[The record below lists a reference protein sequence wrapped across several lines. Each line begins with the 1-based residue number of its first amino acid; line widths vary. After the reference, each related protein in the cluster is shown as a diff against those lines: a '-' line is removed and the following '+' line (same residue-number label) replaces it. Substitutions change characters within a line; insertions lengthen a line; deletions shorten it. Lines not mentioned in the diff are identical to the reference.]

1 MPLSS
6 YCACLTSSTMN
17 NGAPEQT
24 SDATLHGSQ
33 VLNNM
38 ELTSLIFAYLKDI
51 TAQEA
56 GIQFEEDQM
65 PEPPASWTGLFAG
78 LARVNRTFFH
88 ASTAVLWENLNSL
101 EPLFGTVLPA
111 DRRGGEE
118 NELFIPLSY
127 FAGISTQRMDRF
139 RLYTK
144 HTKSLRLSRTTS
156 PEVNTPWVLYLAT
169 DNRRT
174 QPLFPSL
181 QRLFLTSND
190 NLSLLV
196 AFLVAPTIRFISVD
210 LDEESE
216 CEEEEEDES
225 AVALTTLLS
234 ERATRLTSATL
245 IHPFTTQTSS
255 AMFGIKSLTSL
266 NMNIISTLVEGTQL
280 EEMKDLT
287 LLEKLRISQNLEDPE
302 RHSTFPTSVN
312 IQSATSRPAELD
324 KLRDLHVSADGA
336 TQFLVASKISSR
348 SLTHLHMEIF
358 PAEPSTQLVVIP
370 HAIAIHALR
379 NTGLTSLVVE
389 TEECSANPDALVPF
403 RGDARYNVTGS
414 LVLGLS
420 GLQSLTV
427 LKFDQV
433 PFLAVDIM
441 SHLLVAIQTLPLLEV
456 LWLYPKPMTD
466 WEADELMAPSLACL
480 KDIARHNRCLEE
492 CLLIIQ
498 DFEVE
503 DAEAVIL
510 GGHGQHPPQSAMKR
524 LMVVP
529 LYAEAEDLESVDDM
543 LGLAKYLDRLFPCL
557 EEVRE
562 YRDGWEEANL
572 VGVERIILS
581 FQELRNR
588 AMEDLADAVV

>member
-1 MPLSS
+1 
-6 YCACLTSSTMN
+6 MN
-17 NGAPEQT
+17 NGALEQT
-24 SDATLHGSQ
+24 SDATLYGSQ

-56 GIQFEEDQM
+56 GIQFEEEDKM
-65 PEPPASWTGLFAG
+65 PELPASWTGLFAG

-88 ASTAVLWENLNSL
+88 ASTAVLWENLDTL

-111 DRRGGEE
+111 DRQRDT

-127 FAGISTQRMDRF
+127 FGGTSKQNLDRF
-139 RLYTK
+139 RVYTK
-144 HTKSLRLSRTTS
+144 HTKSLRLSRKTS
-156 PEVNTPWVLYLAT
+156 PKVDTPWALYLAT

-181 QRLFLTSND
+181 KRLFLTSND

-196 AFLVAPTIRFISVD
+196 AFLVAPTIRFISVN

-216 CEEEEEDES
+216 RVEDDES
-225 AVALTTLLS
+225 AVALTMLLS

-245 IHPFTTQTSS
+245 IHPFTAHTAST
-255 AMFGIKSLTSL
+255 MFGIKSLTSL
-266 NMNIISTLVEGTQL
+266 NMNIISTLVDGAEL
-280 EEMKDLT
+280 EEVKDLT
-287 LLEKLRISQNLEDPE
+287 LLEKLRVSQNLDPE
-302 RHSTFPTSVN
+302 RPSTFPTLVD
-312 IQSATSRPAELD
+312 IQSATSRPTETD
-324 KLRDLHVSADGA
+324 RLRELHVSADGA
-336 TQFLVASKISSR
+336 TQFLVASKVTPR
-348 SLTHLHMEIF
+348 SLTHLHMEIL
-358 PAEPSTQLVVIP
+358 PAEPSTQLVLIP
-370 HAIAIHALR
+370 HAIAIHTLR

-389 TEECSANPDALVPF
+389 CTSEECGADPEALVPF
-403 RGDARYNVTGS
+403 RGDARFNVTGS

-420 GLQSLTV
+420 ALQSFTV

-441 SHLLVAIQTLPLLEV
+441 SHLLTAIQTLPLLEV

-466 WEADELMAPSLACL
+466 FEADELMAPSLACL
-480 KDIARHNRCLEE
+480 KDIARYNRCLEE
-492 CLLIIQ
+492 CLVIIEH
-498 DFEVE
+498 FE

-510 GGHGQHPPQSAMKR
+510 GGLPPPQTAMKR

-529 LYAEAEDLESVDDM
+529 LYAEAEDLESVDDK
-543 LGLAKYLDRLFPCL
+543 LKLAKYLDRLFPCL

-562 YRDGWEEANL
+562 YRDGWEKANL

-588 AMEDLADAVV
+588 AIEELADAIV